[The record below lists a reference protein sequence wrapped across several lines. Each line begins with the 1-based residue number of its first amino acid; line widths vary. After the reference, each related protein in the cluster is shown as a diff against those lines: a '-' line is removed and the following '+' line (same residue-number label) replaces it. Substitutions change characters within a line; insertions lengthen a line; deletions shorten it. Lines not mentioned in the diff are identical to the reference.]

1 MNRTLLRTL
10 SSTLAL
16 LLLTSCS
23 SLSSAVKGVIN
34 QKPTSLHSL
43 TGLPGEDAPILAVKI
58 DDTNAAHPQ
67 IGIDQADVVY
77 VEQVE
82 AGLTRLLAIFSS
94 QIPEKIGPIRS
105 VRISDIDLLAQY
117 GKVGFAY
124 SGAQSKM
131 RPVVAAAHLIDL
143 GAERN
148 PPTIYTRDPNRTSPV
163 DMVLLA
169 PSLLEKALAK
179 HQSDLALSKPMGWT
193 FGKKPVGG
201 KAIEK
206 IVIDWPNA
214 TYSATWSASEKR
226 WLLSHNGTADL
237 DSDGKQLGSP
247 TLVIQNLTI
256 SPSIYGDKFG
266 GITPLSESVGTGSG
280 YLLRDG
286 EIFPVKWNRPDATSG
301 TTWVLDNGAEKAE
314 PADFAPGQIWFLLTD
329 KSPTITYVAPEA
341 KPSKSK

>member
-1 MNRTLLRTL
+1 MKRKFLAAAIITLIVFAL
-10 SSTLAL
+10 SGC
-16 LLLTSCS
+16 TSI
-23 SLSSAVKGVIN
+23 SSAVNGVIN
-34 QKPTSLHSL
+34 KKSGPIHSF
-43 TGLPGEDAPILAVKI
+43 TGLPGENAPVLAVKI
-58 DDTNAAHPQ
+58 DDTNPAHPQ
-67 IGIDQADVVY
+67 VGMSSADVVY

-94 QIPEKIGPIRS
+94 HIPEKIGPVRS

-124 SGAQSKM
+124 SGAQTRM
-131 RPVVAAAHLIDL
+131 RPVVAAANLIDL

-148 PPTIYTRDPNRTSPV
+148 PPTIYTRDPNRTEPV
-163 DMVLLA
+163 NMILLA
-169 PSLLEKALAK
+169 PALLEKALAK
-179 HQSDLALSKPMGWT
+179 HQSDIAMSQPMGWT
-193 FGKKPVGG
+193 FGAKPAGG

-206 IVIDWPNA
+206 ITIDWPNA
-214 TYSATWSASEKR
+214 TYSATWSPDEKR
-226 WLLSHNGTADL
+226 WLLSHNGTPDL
-237 DSDGKQLGSP
+237 DADGKQLGSP
-247 TLVIQNLTI
+247 SLVVQNLKI

-266 GITPLSESVGTGSG
+266 GITPLSESVGAGSG

-286 EIFPVKWNRPDATSG
+286 EIFPVKWNRPDAASG

-314 PADFAPGQIWFLLTD
+314 PANFAPGQIWFLLTD